1 MEEIFF
7 FLADCLHSDNT
18 TFSPGTT
25 AVSAAVR
32 NHPFA
37 SLKQSSASSVP
48 PRPAANARVA
58 TNA

>member
-48 PRPAANARVA
+48 P
-58 TNA
+58 